1 MHRWFVIGTILL
13 LAPAIPAGAQFAA
26 PGAAVP
32 AVASRPGANDTF
44 WRSDVN
50 VLNLNS
56 EATSVVLV
64 LYPEIKNSGPVFDI
78 QQSDPIDIVGYGQ
91 ATISN
96 VVTSVF
102 GERNKKGALYVYSL
116 DGSYLVVSSRT
127 STPAPTGGSYGINVN
142 GVLVADTAW
151 IAGIEDEGLTGFYR
165 TSVGIFVPAGPS
177 EGQEVGFTVTVYDSE
192 GTEKASGSLVFD
204 QPGMQQNFLSALGL
218 EEDLLDGSV
227 EIRCHDPLA
236 LWYAY
241 ATVTDNI
248 SGDAVYRPAL
258 TRQSSIP

>member
-1 MHRWFVIGTILL
+1 MTVL
-13 LAPAIPAGAQFAA
+13 LASAVPAGAQFVA

-32 AVASRPGANDTF
+32 AVASLPGANNTF

-64 LYPEIKNSGPVFDI
+64 LFPEIKSSGPVFDI
-78 QQSDPIDIVGYGQ
+78 QESSPIDIGGNGQ
-91 ATISN
+91 VKFSN
-96 VVTSVF
+96 VVTGVF

-116 DGSYLVVSSRT
+116 DGAPVVVSSRT
-127 STPAPTGGSYGINVN
+127 YTPAPTGGSFGINVN
-142 GVLVADTAW
+142 GILVADTAW
-151 IAGIEDEGLTGFYR
+151 ISGVADEGLTGFYR
-165 TSVGIFVPAGPS
+165 TSVGVFIPAGPA
-177 EGQEVGFTVTVYDSE
+177 EGQEVGFTVTVYDSDGVE
-192 GTEKASGSLVFD
+192 VASGSLIFD
-204 QPGMQQNFLSALGL
+204 QAGMQQKFLEQFGL
-218 EEDLLDGSV
+218 DEPLLDGWV

-241 ATVTDNI
+241 ATVTDNT
-248 SGDAVYRPAL
+248 SGDSIYRPAI